1 MIIDSANSG
10 SLPRRRQR
18 ARYARF
24 RQRLVRQRPAL
35 VAAAFL
41 GLLLLVALLAPWIAP
56 YDPYVQNLRAAL
68 QGPGPAHLLGTDA
81 LGRDTLSRII
91 YGTRISFQAAFLGV
105 GIAAALG
112 IPVGLLA
119 GYYGGLV
126 DRIAMRLVDML
137 FALPPLVLAFAILA
151 IMGPGLM
158 NVILAIGLVM
168 ATLYARLTR
177 GVVLAEREQ
186 LYVESARVGGLTPP
200 VILLRHILPN
210 ILPPLIVQ
218 TAQLLAVVLLVEAAL
233 SFLGLGVAV
242 GAPSWGRML
251 AEAQT
256 NLARQPF
263 LPVPPGLILTLT
275 VLALNLLGDGLR
287 DALERETGTSSA
299 PQHTAPRPHNGVS
312 RLHPATAQ
320 PPPAAAH
327 PHPTTPLLAV
337 RQLEVRF
344 PGPQGQALTVLHD
357 VSFELARGETL
368 GIVGESGSGKSMTAL
383 ALLGLIP
390 PPGRISAGEIRLNG
404 RNLVMLPPAELRRVR
419 GRELAMIF
427 QEPMAALN
435 PVLTIGQHLVE
446 PLRMH
451 HGLGRKQARARAC
464 ELLALV
470 QVPNPHQRI
479 DDYPHQFSG
488 GMAQRVMIA
497 RALACNQQLL
507 ICDEPTT
514 ALDVTVQG
522 QILNV
527 LTDIQRQFGLALIFI
542 THDLAVVAE
551 VCDRVAVMYAG
562 QIVETAPATELFAA
576 PQHPYTAALLRT
588 LAQHDLPT
596 ARLPVLPGSVPHAGN
611 WPTGCRFHP
620 RCAFATDV
628 CRSGMPTLQP
638 VNADQAS
645 RCVRQHEIELM
656 VPQ

>member
-1 MIIDSANSG
+1 
-10 SLPRRRQR
+10 
-18 ARYARF
+18 
-24 RQRLVRQRPAL
+24 
-35 VAAAFL
+35 
-41 GLLLLVALLAPWIAP
+41 
-56 YDPYVQNLRAAL
+56 
-68 QGPGPAHLLGTDA
+68 
-81 LGRDTLSRII
+81 
-91 YGTRISFQAAFLGV
+91 
-105 GIAAALG
+105 
-112 IPVGLLA
+112 
-119 GYYGGLV
+119 
-126 DRIAMRLVDML
+126 
-137 FALPPLVLAFAILA
+137 
-151 IMGPGLM
+151 
-158 NVILAIGLVM
+158 
-168 ATLYARLTR
+168 
-177 GVVLAEREQ
+177 
-186 LYVESARVGGLTPP
+186 
-200 VILLRHILPN
+200 
-210 ILPPLIVQ
+210 
-218 TAQLLAVVLLVEAAL
+218 
-233 SFLGLGVAV
+233 
-242 GAPSWGRML
+242 
-251 AEAQT
+251 
-256 NLARQPF
+256 
-263 LPVPPGLILTLT
+263 
-275 VLALNLLGDGLR
+275 
-287 DALERETGTSSA
+287 
-299 PQHTAPRPHNGVS
+299 
-312 RLHPATAQ
+312 
-320 PPPAAAH
+320 
-327 PHPTTPLLAV
+327 
-337 RQLEVRF
+337 
-344 PGPQGQALTVLHD
+344 
-357 VSFELARGETL
+357 
-368 GIVGESGSGKSMTAL
+368 
-383 ALLGLIP
+383 
-390 PPGRISAGEIRLNG
+390 
-404 RNLVMLPPAELRRVR
+404 
-419 GRELAMIF
+419 
-427 QEPMAALN
+427 
-435 PVLTIGQHLVE
+435 
-446 PLRMH
+446 MH